1 MRSDIQRAKLALLT
15 VVHFLVDLFSSLVTP
30 ILPALVTRMQ
40 LSLTQAG
47 ILAGLPAMT
56 SSLVQPLMGVLGDR
70 MEKRYFIILGP
81 VICAVFM
88 SSVGLAP
95 SFPVL
100 LLFIILG
107 GFGTASFHPQ
117 SVSMA
122 GDVSGT
128 RRGYGVSLFIVGG
141 TAGLAASPFVVPR
154 IVERFGLESLV
165 WLAVPTVIAVLAMA
179 RVIPIRN
186 EDRKVTRLADV
197 GASFRPNLWPMINL
211 TVVGII
217 RTISG
222 VGFATFFVLLLQD
235 RGLSLQQGGDLL
247 FIFQAGAVIGGF
259 VGGWLSDSIGRG
271 NVIWS
276 TVLLSTPFLLVSL
289 FDTGPLLPVWL
300 FLGGFMN
307 MASNSVSVA
316 MAQEL
321 VPDSAG
327 TASSFPMGFSWG
339 AAGGALIVFGGIA
352 DRIGVVSTLEILA
365 VIPLLG
371 VVLALLL
378 PRDREFRK
386 VVTQVR
392 KTAAATDRIS

>member
-1 MRSDIQRAKLALLT
+1 MKSEIQRTKLFLLT
-15 VVHFLVDLFSSLVTP
+15 VVHFLTDLFSSLVTP
-30 ILPALVTRMQ
+30 ILPALVTKLQ

-56 SSLVQPLMGVLGDR
+56 SSLVQPLMGIMGDR
-70 MEKRYFIILGP
+70 MEKRYFIIVGP
-81 VICAVFM
+81 LVCSVFM
-88 SSVGLAP
+88 AAVGMAP
-95 SFPVL
+95 SFWVL

-122 GDVSGT
+122 GDISGS

-141 TAGLAASPFVVPR
+141 TAGLAASPFLIPR
-154 IVERFGLESLV
+154 LVGAFGLESLI
-165 WLAVPTVIAVLAMA
+165 WLAIPAVLTVLAMA
-179 RVIPIRN
+179 RIIPINN
-186 EDRKVTRLADV
+186 EGRKVTHLADV
-197 GASFRPNLWPMINL
+197 TASFRPNLWPMVNL

-222 VGFATFFVLLLQD
+222 VGFATFFVLLLKD
-235 RGLSLQQGGDLL
+235 RGLTLQQGGDLL
-247 FIFQAGAVIGGF
+247 FVFQVGAVIGGF
-259 VGGWLSDSIGRG
+259 IGGWISDMIGR
-271 NVIWS
+271 NHIIWIS
-276 TVLLSTPFLLVSL
+276 ILLSTPFLLASL
-289 FDTGPLLPVWL
+289 YYTGPMLPIWL
-300 FLGGFMN
+300 FLAGFMN

-321 VPDSAG
+321 VPESTG

-352 DRIGVVSTLEILA
+352 DQIGVVPTLEVLA
-365 VIPLLG
+365 LVPLIG

-378 PRDREFRK
+378 PRDCDYRRSDLKESK
-386 VVTQVR
+386 LVSTQNR
-392 KTAAATDRIS
+392 AL

>member
-1 MRSDIQRAKLALLT
+1 MRSDIQRAKLVLLT
-15 VVHFLVDLFSSLVTP
+15 AVHFLTDLFSSLLTP
-30 ILPALVTRMQ
+30 ILPALVMRMQ

-47 ILAGLPAMT
+47 IIAGLPAMT
-56 SSLVQPLMGVLGDR
+56 SSLVQPLMGILGDR
-70 MEKRYFIILGP
+70 MEKRYFIIVGP
-81 VICAVFM
+81 LFCAVFM
-88 SSVGLAP
+88 SAVGLAQ
-95 SFPVL
+95 SFFVL
-100 LLFIILG
+100 LVFIILG
-107 GFGTASFHPQ
+107 GFGSASFHPQ

-122 GDVSGT
+122 GDVSGS

-141 TAGLAASPFVVPR
+141 TAGLAASPLIVPR
-154 IVERFGLESLV
+154 LVERFGLESLI

-197 GASFRPNLWPMINL
+197 GASFRPNLWPMVNL

-222 VGFATFFVLLLQD
+222 VGFATFFVLLLKD
-235 RGLSLQQGGDLL
+235 RGLTLQQGGDLL

-259 VGGWLSDSIGRG
+259 IGGWLSDMMGRG
-271 NVIWS
+271 HVIW
-276 TVLLSTPFLLVSL
+276 TTILLSTPCLLTAL
-289 FDTGPLLPVWL
+289 YDTGPLLPIWL
-300 FLGGFMN
+300 FMGGFMN

-339 AAGGALIVFGGIA
+339 AAGGALIVLGGIA
-352 DRIGVVSTLEILA
+352 DRIGLVSTLEVLA
-365 VIPLLG
+365 LIPLLA
-371 VVLALLL
+371 VALALLL
-378 PRDREFRK
+378 PRDRDFRK
-386 VVTQVR
+386 AVTQVR
-392 KTAAATDRIS
+392 KVATATDRIS